1 MKHVVNFLQMH
12 SSILFAG
19 TFASLTIFF
28 VANLLNNP
36 YRKDNKRL
44 NAFVRKTLFDTSATG
59 ENLRLLPEA
68 YRRQWR
74 AYLHGNAA
82 SPSVIFEFA
91 AVCFRPVLLSLY
103 ALSCLASVAYLILFI
118 SRPVAR
124 EYLAFPL
131 LFGMCSAYMFTVLH
145 YTQKANKQRAIRL
158 FGKAVAILNKYARLG
173 KSNVADTDKTVAEL
187 NKLRSYAAT
196 DELLQR
202 ASQILREGCPAE
214 QRSPDDQR
222 RINLALNGLLQ
233 AHCQRMR
240 AKSA

>member
-1 MKHVVNFLQMH
+1 MQRVVLFLQTH
-12 SSILFAG
+12 NSLFFAG
-19 TFASLTIFF
+19 IFLSLTIFF

-36 YRKDNKRL
+36 YRRNNRRL
-44 NAFVRKTLFDTSATG
+44 NAFVRKTLFAPSAVG
-59 ENLRLLPEA
+59 DNLRLLPEV

-91 AVCFRPVLLSLY
+91 TIRFRPVLLVLY
-103 ALSCLASVAYLILFI
+103 TASCLASLAYLILFFANPAI
-118 SRPVAR
+118 K

-131 LFGMCSAYMFTVLH
+131 LFGMCSAYIFTVLH
-145 YTQKANKQRAIRL
+145 YTQKASKQRAIRL
-158 FGKAVAILNKYARLG
+158 FGKVVAILNKYAKLG
-173 KSNVADTDKTVAEL
+173 KNNVTDTDRTVAEL

-202 ASQILREGCPAE
+202 AAQILRNGCPEE

-233 AHCQRMR
+233 AHCQHMR